1 VKVGVLL
8 ATAAMLATIAT
19 AANATTNTVLNTD
32 LGAVSPGSTTTTGT
46 GTKSTNPGGTLGGEA
61 LVGDQW
67 IQNNVRGNGVVG
79 ITTDYARSGNG
90 SIYFSTDG
98 SSPSKADMEYYFSQP
113 LLLSDFS
120 GGSYDWLRDPLGTN
134 TSTAIAPSYR
144 LIVSTAGGGF
154 GYLVY
159 EPYNQPG
166 GQPVAQGSWQTAT
179 IDTVNSLFWAT
190 GNNFT
195 IPAPGGVG
203 PSCQSCLHDLSDWS
217 SANAGAKVL
226 GFSTGVGSGWNGG
239 TFVGAVDNVGF
250 TFGDNTQTYNFE
262 VAAVPE
268 PATWAMMIA
277 GFGLA
282 GATLRRRRSAVS
294 A

>member
-1 VKVGVLL
+1 LL
-8 ATAAMLATIAT
+8 ATAAMLAMMTT
-19 AANATTNTVLNTD
+19 AANAATTTVLNTD
-32 LGAVSPGSTTTTGT
+32 LGSIAPGTTTTTST
-46 GTKSTNPGGTLGGEA
+46 GTRSTNAAPNTLGGETT
-61 LVGDQW
+61 LGNEW

-90 SIYFSTDG
+90 SIYLSTDG
-98 SSPSKADMEYYFSQP
+98 SGPSKADMEYYFSQP
-113 LLLSDFS
+113 LLLSDFT
-120 GGSYDWLRDPLGTN
+120 GGSYDWLRDPSGTN
-134 TSTAIAPSYR
+134 TSTAIAPAYR
-144 LIVSTAGGGF
+144 LIVSNAQGGF

-166 GQPVAQGSWQTAT
+166 GQPVAQGSWQTST
-179 IDTVNSLFWAT
+179 IDTLTSLFWAT

-195 IPAPGGVG
+195 IPAPGGSG

-217 SANAGAKVL
+217 SANAGAHVL
-226 GFSTGVGSGWNGG
+226 GFSTGAGSGWNGG
-239 TFVGAVDNVGF
+239 TFAGAVDNF
-250 TFGDNTQTYNFE
+250 SFAFGGNSQTYNFE

-282 GATLRRRRSAVS
+282 GAALRRRRTSTAV
-294 A
+294 